1 MDDIIDKAGALNVQ
15 KKEIEK
21 ALSEYN
27 AKIKERGSGTYDG
40 NKFKAIVSVRT
51 SKRLNQ
57 QKTLDVI
64 KKLNAKWLLKEVI
77 DEEKLEDAIASG
89 EIDGKEFADCIDVST
104 TTAVTFKVKKG
115 A

>member
-1 MDDIIDKAGALNVQ
+1 MDNLIDKAGALNAQ

-51 SKRLNQ
+51 TQKLNH
-57 QKTLDVI
+57 QKALDVV
-64 KKLNAKWLLKEVI
+64 KKLNAKWLLKEVV

-89 EIDGKEFADCIDVST
+89 EIDGKEFVNCIDSST
-104 TTAVTFKVKKG
+104 TKSITFKVKKG